1 MVWQIKKKESDF
13 MANRIFISGNV
24 AKDIELRMTAGKG
37 TPVATTSIAVNDGY
51 GENKKTYFVNI
62 VVWGKQAEFFAN
74 NVLKGQKVWVNGK
87 LVIRDYEAK
96 DGTKKYI
103 TEVVADMFDGV
114 EWAKTSNASSNN
126 NYDDGLND
134 PVDDD
139 LNELPF

>member
-1 MVWQIKKKESDF
+1 MNKVT
-13 MANRIFISGNV
+13 ISGNV

-74 NVLKGQKVWVNGK
+74 NVVKGQKVWVNGK
-87 LVIRDYEAK
+87 LTIRDYEAK
-96 DGTKKYI
+96 DGTKRYV

-114 EWAKTSNASSNN
+114 EWAKSNN
-126 NYDDGLND
+126 TYSNNKSYDEGWND

-139 LNELPF
+139 DEIPF

>member
-1 MVWQIKKKESDF
+1 M
-13 MANRIFISGNV
+13 NRIIISGRV
-24 AKDIELRMTAGKG
+24 VKDPELRMTAGKG
-37 TPVATTSIAVNDGY
+37 TPVATTSIAINDGY

-134 PVDDD
+134 PVDDSD
-139 LNELPF
+139 EIPF

>member
-1 MVWQIKKKESDF
+1 

-24 AKDIELRMTAGKG
+24 ARDVELRMTAGKG

-134 PVDDD
+134 PVDDSD
-139 LNELPF
+139 EIPF

>member
-1 MVWQIKKKESDF
+1 MNKIV
-13 MANRIFISGNV
+13 ISGRV
-24 AKDIELRMTAGKG
+24 VKDPELRMTAGKG

-96 DGTKKYI
+96 DGTKRYI
-103 TEVVADMFDGV
+103 TEVVADMYDGV
-114 EWAKTSNASSNN
+114 EWAKNNTSPNNN
-126 NYDDGLND
+126 NYDDGWSD
-134 PVDDD
+134 PVDNSEEDI
-139 LNELPF
+139 PF

>member
-1 MVWQIKKKESDF
+1 

-24 AKDIELRMTAGKG
+24 ARDIELRMTAGKG

-87 LVIRDYEAK
+87 LVIRNYEAK

-114 EWAKTSNASSNN
+114 EWAKSSNTSNNK
-126 NYDDGLND
+126 NYDDGWND
-134 PVDDD
+134 VESTED
-139 LNELPF
+139 ECPF

>member
-1 MVWQIKKKESDF
+1 M
-13 MANRIFISGNV
+13 NRIIISGRV
-24 AKDIELRMTAGKG
+24 VKDPELRMTAGKG

-74 NVLKGQKVWVNGK
+74 NVVKGQKVWVNGK

-126 NYDDGLND
+126 YDDGWND
-134 PVDDD
+134 VESTED
-139 LNELPF
+139 ECPF

>member
-1 MVWQIKKKESDF
+1 MNKIT
-13 MANRIFISGNV
+13 ISGNV

-87 LVIRDYEAK
+87 LTIRDYEAK
-96 DGTKKYI
+96 DGTKRYV

-114 EWAKTSNASSNN
+114 EWAKSSNTSNNKS
-126 NYDDGLND
+126 YDDGWND
-134 PVDDD
+134 PVEDG
-139 LNELPF
+139 EEIPF

>member
-1 MVWQIKKKESDF
+1 

-24 AKDIELRMTAGKG
+24 ARDIELRMTAGKG

-96 DGTKKYI
+96 DSTKKYI

-134 PVDDD
+134 PVDDSD
-139 LNELPF
+139 EIPF

>member
-1 MVWQIKKKESDF
+1 MS
-13 MANRIFISGNV
+13 NRIFISGNV
-24 AKDIELRMTAGKG
+24 CKDIELRMTAGKG
-37 TPVATTSIAVNDGY
+37 TLVATTTIAVNDGY
-51 GENKKTYFVNI
+51 GENKKTYFIPI
-62 VVWGKQAEFFAN
+62 VVWGKQGESFAN

-134 PVDDD
+134 PVDDSD
-139 LNELPF
+139 EIPF

>member
-1 MVWQIKKKESDF
+1 MNKIT
-13 MANRIFISGNV
+13 ISGNV
-24 AKDIELRMTAGKG
+24 AKDVELRMTAGKG

-96 DGTKKYI
+96 DGTKRYV

-114 EWAKTSNASSNN
+114 EWAKSNN
-126 NYDDGLND
+126 TFSNNKNYDDGWND
-134 PVDDD
+134 PVDDSD
-139 LNELPF
+139 SDIPF

>member
-1 MVWQIKKKESDF
+1 

-51 GENKKTYFVNI
+51 GEKKKTYFVNI

-74 NVLKGQKVWVNGK
+74 NVVKGQKVWVNGK
-87 LVIRDYEAK
+87 LTVRDYEAK
-96 DGTKKYI
+96 DGTKRYV

-114 EWAKTSNASSNN
+114 EWAKSSNTSNNK
-126 NYDDGLND
+126 NYDDGWND
-134 PVDDD
+134 PVDDS
-139 LNELPF
+139 EEVPF

>member
-1 MVWQIKKKESDF
+1 M
-13 MANRIFISGNV
+13 NRIIISGRV
-24 AKDIELRMTAGKG
+24 VKDPELRMTAGKG

-134 PVDDD
+134 PVDDSD
-139 LNELPF
+139 EIPF

>member
-1 MVWQIKKKESDF
+1 

-24 AKDIELRMTAGKG
+24 ARDIELRMTAGKG

-134 PVDDD
+134 PVDDSD
-139 LNELPF
+139 EIPF

>member
-24 AKDIELRMTAGKG
+24 ARDIELRMTAGKG

-126 NYDDGLND
+126 YDDGWND
-134 PVDDD
+134 PVDDSD
-139 LNELPF
+139 EIPF

>member
-1 MVWQIKKKESDF
+1 MNKVT
-13 MANRIFISGNV
+13 ISGNV
-24 AKDIELRMTAGKG
+24 TKDIELRMTAGKG

-74 NVLKGQKVWVNGK
+74 NVLKGQKVWINGK

-96 DGTKKYI
+96 DGTKRYV

-114 EWAKTSNASSNN
+114 EWSKSNN
-126 NYDDGLND
+126 TSKSYDDGWND
-134 PVDDD
+134 PVEDGD
-139 LNELPF
+139 EIPF

>member
-126 NYDDGLND
+126 NYDDGWND
-134 PVDDD
+134 PVDDSD
-139 LNELPF
+139 EIPF

>member
-24 AKDIELRMTAGKG
+24 ARDIELRMTAGKG

-96 DGTKKYI
+96 DSTKKYI

-134 PVDDD
+134 PVDDSD
-139 LNELPF
+139 EIPF

>member
-1 MVWQIKKKESDF
+1 MNKVT
-13 MANRIFISGNV
+13 ISGNV

-87 LVIRDYEAK
+87 LTIRDYEAK
-96 DGTKKYI
+96 DGTKRYV

-114 EWAKTSNASSNN
+114 EWAKSSNTSNNK
-126 NYDDGLND
+126 NYDDGWND
-134 PVDDD
+134 PVDDTD
-139 LNELPF
+139 SDIIPF

>member
-1 MVWQIKKKESDF
+1 

-24 AKDIELRMTAGKG
+24 ARDIELRMTAGKG

-126 NYDDGLND
+126 NYDDGWND
-134 PVDDD
+134 PVDDSD
-139 LNELPF
+139 SDIPF